1 MSVSVGLPM
10 QDYMKMRGFSNSVA
24 WRVITQ
30 SPFHARYSQTA
41 PREEAGVADIGT
53 IAHKILLEGSEE
65 GIALID
71 ADDWRTK
78 AAKELRDAAY
88 AEGKTP
94 LLERKME
101 PIRDMVAAARK
112 FVAQS
117 EIAGV
122 FDTGNAEVT
131 IDWNDDGLP
140 CKIRPDYLTDQWHIS
155 LKTTPGSANP
165 ASWIRRQLT
174 PMGYDFGLMFYERGL
189 LANNIDVDH
198 RLLVI
203 EQEPPYGC
211 CVVAL
216 APSKREIA
224 GNMVHRAIQIW
235 KNCKATGVYPC
246 YSTETHFAEAAAWEH
261 TEALERENDDG
272 AFFSDAETE
281 GGIPH

>member
-1 MSVSVGLPM
+1 MSVQHDLPM
-10 QDYMKMRGFSNSVA
+10 AEYLKMRGFSNSVA
-24 WRVITQ
+24 WRVISQ

-41 PREEAGVADIGT
+41 PSEESGVADVGT
-53 IAHKILLEGSEE
+53 IAHRVLLEGHEN

-94 LLERKME
+94 LLARKME
-101 PIRDMVAAARK
+101 PIRDMVAAAHK

-122 FDTGNAEVT
+122 FDSGHAEVT
-131 IDWNDDGLP
+131 ADWNDDGLV
-140 CKIRPDYLTDQWHIS
+140 CKIRPDYLTDKWHIS

-165 ASWIRRQLT
+165 ASWMRRQLT

-189 LANNIDVDH
+189 LANNIDVQH
-198 RLLVI
+198 RILVI

-211 CVVAL
+211 CLIGL
-216 APSKREIA
+216 APSKRDVAERAVEQAIA
-224 GNMVHRAIQIW
+224 IW
-235 KNCKATGVYPC
+235 RTCKAKDEYPG
-246 YSTETHFAEAAAWEH
+246 YSTHTHYAEASPWELADA
-261 TEALERENDDG
+261 EEREVEN
-272 AFFSDAETE
+272 FELAEQA
-281 GGIPH
+281 